1 MKHKIVSFVSSSPDS
16 LIDYFKDLPNP
27 PEIIAPGTKAH
38 VTEEQ
43 ACKAVQDATIILSF
57 PFSPYLNRKILE
69 SAKKVKLI
77 QFATVGYDNID
88 LKTASELGI
97 PVANNPGWNAISV
110 AEHTIMLILMTL
122 KKTLKS
128 INKFI
133 DIGYTM
139 AERRAAWNETWE
151 LFGKQVG
158 LIGFGSIG
166 QIVAK
171 YANAFGANVLYT
183 KRTRLSHEEEEKLG
197 VEYRNLGDLLKES
210 DIVSIH
216 VPLTEETHNLVNA
229 NNIGLMKTG
238 AVLINTSRA
247 EIVDEKA
254 TVEALRNGKLS
265 GYGAD
270 VVTSKLENNYSLPD
284 SPLVGLSNV
293 VLTPHNAGPT
303 REAVARSRRQ
313 YMENIRRY
321 ILGELPLYIVNN
333 L

>member
-16 LIDYFKDLPNP
+16 LIEYFKDLPNP
-27 PEIIAPGTKAH
+27 PEVIAPGTKAQ
-38 VTEEQ
+38 VTEEK
-43 ACKAVQDATIILSF
+43 ACKEVQDATVILTF
-57 PFSPYLNRKILE
+57 PFSPYFNRNILE

-110 AEHTIMLILMTL
+110 AEHTIMMILMTL
-122 KKTLKS
+122 KKTLQS
-128 INKFI
+128 IDKFI
-133 DIGYTM
+133 NEGYTM
-139 AERRAAWNETWE
+139 TERRAAWNKTWE
-151 LFGKQVG
+151 LHGKKLG

-166 QIVAK
+166 QLVAK

-183 KRTRLSHEEEEKLG
+183 KRTRLSLEEEEKHE
-197 VEYRNLGDLLKES
+197 VAYRSISEILQES

-216 VPLTEETHNLVNA
+216 APLTDETRDLIDA
-229 NNIGLMKTG
+229 CSIGLMRSS

-247 EIVDEKA
+247 EIVDEEA
-254 TVEALRNGKLS
+254 VADALRNGRLS

-270 VVTSKLENNYSLPD
+270 VVSSKLVDSRSYPD
-284 SPLVGLSNV
+284 SPLVGLENV

-303 REAVARSRRQ
+303 KEAVARSRRQ
-313 YMENIRRY
+313 YMENIQRC
-321 ILGELPLYIVNN
+321 IQGEPPLFIVNDF
-333 L
+333 